1 VGKILKAERI
11 KGSKKLMR
19 LEVDIGDEVRQI
31 VAGIADGYREEEL
44 VGKSVVVLA
53 NIKPAKIMGVG
64 SDGMILAADVD
75 GKAVLLTP
83 EKDVKPGVRI
93 R

>member
-1 VGKILKAERI
+1 MKAEKI
-11 KGSKKLMR
+11 KGSKKLIR

-31 VAGIADGYREEEL
+31 VAGIADSYREEEL
-44 VGKSVVVLA
+44 VGKSVVVLT
-53 NIKPAKIMGVG
+53 NIKPAKLMGVE
-64 SDGMILAADVD
+64 SNGMILAADVE

-83 EKDVKPGVRI
+83 EKEVEAGVKI